1 MRVAAASPTGD
12 WDTDADSPLLLACMR
27 GCHEAWRSLH
37 FRYYPVTVAFLRKF
51 GVGEADLEDAAQEVF
66 LQMHRYL
73 PRFRGNAELK
83 TWLYRLCITQA
94 RHLRRRRRLSE
105 ALRSW
110 FSLGVDSVRVSSP
123 EFSEASAGRRIR
135 LALDTLSEDDRLAVV
150 LYELEGLPG
159 RQVAEILQCTEATL
173 WRRLH
178 YARKK
183 FVAALEAS
191 AATEELT

>member
-1 MRVAAASPTGD
+1 MRVAAASPTGE
-12 WDTDADSPLLLACMR
+12 WDTDSDSPLLLACVR
-27 GCHEAWRSLH
+27 GNHEAWRALH
-37 FRYYPVTVAFLRKF
+37 FRYYPVTIAFLRKF
-51 GVGEADLEDAAQEVF
+51 GVKESDLEDAAQEVF

-105 ALRSW
+105 ALSSW
-110 FSLGVDSVRVSSP
+110 FSLRPESVRLSSP
-123 EFSEASAGRRIR
+123 EFSEESAGRRIR
-135 LALDTLSEDDRLAVV
+135 VALDSLSEEDRLAVV
-150 LYELEGLPG
+150 LYEMEGLAG
-159 RQVAEILQCTEATL
+159 KQVAEIMRCTEATL

-183 FVAALEAS
+183 FVTALEAS
-191 AATEELT
+191 AATEEVA

>member
-12 WDTDADSPLLLACMR
+12 WDTDSDSPLLLACMR

-37 FRYYPVTVAFLRKF
+37 FRYYPITVAFLRKF
-51 GVGEADLEDAAQEVF
+51 GVGEADIEDAAQEVF

-94 RHLRRRRRLSE
+94 RHLRRRRRLGE

-110 FSLGVDSVRVSSP
+110 FSLGTDSVRVSSP

-135 LALDTLSEDDRLAVV
+135 LALDTLGEDDRLAVV

-159 RQVAEILQCTEATL
+159 RQVAEILNCTEATL

-183 FVAALEAS
+183 FVEALEAS